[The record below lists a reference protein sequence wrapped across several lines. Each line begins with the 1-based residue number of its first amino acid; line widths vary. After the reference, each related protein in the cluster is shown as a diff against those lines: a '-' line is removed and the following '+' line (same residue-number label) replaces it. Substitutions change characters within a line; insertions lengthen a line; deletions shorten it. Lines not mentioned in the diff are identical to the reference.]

1 MGTTILRTDLP
12 GLDLVRRGKVRD
24 IYEMPEGLLIVATD
38 RLSAFDV
45 VFDEGIPMK
54 GAVNT
59 ALTEHWFATLG
70 GIVENHLITSDVN
83 EMPAIV
89 QPHAEVL
96 RGRSMLVKKAEVL
109 PVECIARGYLAG
121 SGYKEY
127 QASGTVCGI
136 DLPDGLVL
144 SSKLPEDIFTPS
156 TKAEEGHDENIPY
169 ERATEIV
176 GADVAARL
184 RETTLALY
192 RAGAEQLAEHGIILC
207 DTKFEFG
214 TGPDGEFLL
223 IDEVLTPDS
232 SRFWDRATYREGVAQ
247 DSFDKQIVRDHL
259 MSTDWDRTPPP
270 PALPNAVVEKTSARY
285 LEIAERIMGRRLEV

>member
-1 MGTTILRTDLP
+1 MGSTILRTDLP
-12 GLDLVRRGKVRD
+12 GLELVRRGKVRD
-24 IYEMPEGLLIVATD
+24 IYELPEGLLIVATD

-70 GIVENHLITSDVN
+70 GIVENHLITSDVS
-83 EMPAIV
+83 EMPAV
-89 QPHAEVL
+89 VRPHAEVL
-96 RGRSMLVKKAEVL
+96 RGRSMLVKKARVL

-136 DLPDGLVL
+136 GLPDGLVL
-144 SSKLPEDIFTPS
+144 SSKLGEDIFTPS

-169 ERATEIV
+169 ERACEIV
-176 GADVAARL
+176 GADVAARM

-192 RAGAEQLAEHGIILC
+192 RAGAEHLAEHGIILC

-270 PALPNAVVEKTSARY
+270 PALPTAVVEKTSARY
-285 LEIAERIMGRRLEV
+285 LEIAERIMGRRLEG